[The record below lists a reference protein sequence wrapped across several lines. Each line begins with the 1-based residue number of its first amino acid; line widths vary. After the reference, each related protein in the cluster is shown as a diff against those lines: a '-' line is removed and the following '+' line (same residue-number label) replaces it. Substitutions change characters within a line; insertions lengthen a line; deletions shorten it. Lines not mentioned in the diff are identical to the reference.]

1 MTKSSDYTNKD
12 ISQITTYQSGIAQAS
27 AHRVINRVVTDF
39 LLQYGLTSM
48 QWFILGHI
56 HDAGERGIRMS
67 DLMRRVHTTLPYIT
81 NTVALLESKRTIN
94 KIGHEGDSRIKL
106 VKVASSYTSTVD
118 EIELGLRDH
127 LRQTLYTEDNISRR
141 ELQDYISVLYK
152 IVNSNHS

>member
-1 MTKSSDYTNKD
+1 MHKSTANSQKD

-48 QWFILGHI
+48 QWFILGYI
-56 HDAGERGIRMS
+56 YDAGSSGIRMS

-81 NTVALLESKRTIN
+81 NTVTLLESKGVIH

-106 VKVASSYTSTVD
+106 VKVAPSYIPTVQ
-118 EIELGLRDH
+118 EIESGLRDH
-127 LRQTLYTEDNISRR
+127 LRQTLYAEDNIERQ
-141 ELQDYISVLYK
+141 ELQNYITVLYK
-152 IVNSNHS
+152 IVQNS